1 MTYVVTESCIKCKY
15 TDCVEVCPVDC
26 FYEGPEFLVIHPDE
40 CIDCGLCEP
49 ECPIEAIF
57 ADDELPKD
65 QIEFIEIN
73 AKLAD
78 VYENITEASE
88 PLPDADSFKD
98 VEGKKQFLNIGINT
112 SETMPANNEK
122 NSNTILLYDNGE
134 IVISNS
140 KFKIDE
146 LSNMD
151 NIIFENA
158 LLDNLNK
165 NLVVSLNVEGKA
177 YHEWAMKIMEFL
189 QKNNSSSTSADDESA
204 MQSMILSIEEILE
217 K

>member
-1 MTYVVTESCIKCKY
+1 MHSLAIMTYVVTESCIKCKY

-57 ADDELPKD
+57 ADDELPAN
-65 QIEFIEIN
+65 QIEFVEIN
-73 AKLAD
+73 ARLAD
-78 VYENITEASE
+78 VYENITEAKE
-88 PLPDADSFKD
+88 PLPDADNFKD
-98 VEGKKQFLNIGINT
+98 LENKREFLNIGINNQNEAT
-112 SETMPANNEK
+112 SPSE

-134 IVISNS
+134 MIINNS

-151 NIIFENA
+151 NIIFENT

-165 NLVVSLNVEGKA
+165 DNIVNLNVEGKA
-177 YHEWAMKIMEFL
+177 YHEWAMRIMEFL
-189 QKNNSSSTSADDESA
+189 QKNKFLDVQIKT
-204 MQSMILSIEEILE
+204 L

>member
-1 MTYVVTESCIKCKY
+1 MHSLAIMTYVVTESCIKCKY

-57 ADDELPKD
+57 ADDELPAN
-65 QIEFIEIN
+65 QIEFVEIN
-73 AKLAD
+73 ARLAD
-78 VYENITEASE
+78 VYENITEAKE
-88 PLPDADSFKD
+88 PLPDADHFKD
-98 VEGKKQFLNIGINT
+98 LENKREFLNIGINNQSETTST
-112 SETMPANNEK
+112 SE

-134 IVISNS
+134 MIINNS

-146 LSNMD
+146 LSNVD
-151 NIIFENA
+151 NIIFENT

-165 NLVVSLNVEGKA
+165 DNIVNLNVEGKA

-189 QKNNSSSTSADDESA
+189 QKNKFLDVQIKT
-204 MQSMILSIEEILE
+204 L

>member
-1 MTYVVTESCIKCKY
+1 MAYVVTESCIKCKY

-57 ADDELPKD
+57 ADDELPSD

-78 VYENITEASE
+78 AYENITEAKE
-88 PLPDADSFKD
+88 PLPDADNFKD
-98 VEGKKQFLNIGINT
+98 IKDKKKFLNIGI
-112 SETMPANNEK
+112 SHEDAVEDIK
-122 NSNTILLYDNGE
+122 ENSNTILLYDNGE
-134 IVISNS
+134 IVINNS

-146 LSNMD
+146 LSNTD
-151 NIIFENA
+151 NIIFENT
-158 LLDNLNK
+158 LLDNLSK
-165 NLVVSLNVEGKA
+165 DDLVCLNVEGKA

-189 QKNNSSSTSADDESA
+189 QKNEFIDVQIKT
-204 MQSMILSIEEILE
+204 L

>member
-78 VYENITEASE
+78 VYENITEAAE

-112 SETMPANNEK
+112 SEAVLVNNEK

-189 QKNNSSSTSADDESA
+189 QKNNFIDVQIKT
-204 MQSMILSIEEILE
+204 L

>member
-1 MTYVVTESCIKCKY
+1 MAYVVTESCIKCKY

-57 ADDELPKD
+57 PDDEIPD
-65 QIEFIEIN
+65 NQIEFIEIN

-78 VYENITEASE
+78 VYENITEAKE
-88 PLPDADSFKD
+88 PLPDADNFKD
-98 VEGKKQFLNIGINT
+98 IENKKEFLNIGINNQDEPST
-112 SETMPANNEK
+112 SENV
-122 NSNTILLYDNGE
+122 SNTILLYDNGE
-134 IVISNS
+134 IVINNS
-140 KFKIDE
+140 KFKIDD

-151 NIIFENA
+151 NIIFENT
-158 LLDNLNK
+158 LLNNLNK
-165 NLVVSLNVEGKA
+165 DETVNLNVEGKA

-189 QKNNSSSTSADDESA
+189 QKNKF
-204 MQSMILSIEEILE
+204 LE
-217 K
+217 VQIKTLK

>member
-49 ECPIEAIF
+49 ECPIEAIY
-57 ADDELPKD
+57 ADDELPNN

-78 VYENITEASE
+78 VYENITEAKE
-88 PLPDADSFKD
+88 PLPDADNFKD
-98 VEGKKQFLNIGINT
+98 IEDKKKFLNIDIGDQDAAEDT
-112 SETMPANNEK
+112 KE

-134 IVISNS
+134 IVINNS

-146 LSNMD
+146 LSNTD
-151 NIIFENA
+151 NIIFENT

-165 NLVVSLNVEGKA
+165 QELVCLNVEGKA

-189 QKNNSSSTSADDESA
+189 QKNEFIDVQIKT
-204 MQSMILSIEEILE
+204 L

>member
-49 ECPIEAIF
+49 ECPIEAIY
-57 ADDELPKD
+57 ADDELPAN
-65 QIEFIEIN
+65 QIEFVEIN
-73 AKLAD
+73 ARLAD
-78 VYENITEASE
+78 VYENITEAKE
-88 PLPDADSFKD
+88 PLPDADNFKD
-98 VEGKKQFLNIGINT
+98 LENKREFLNIGINDQ
-112 SETMPANNEK
+112 NEK
-122 NSNTILLYDNGE
+122 TSLTENSNTILLYDNGE
-134 IVISNS
+134 MVINNS
-140 KFKIDE
+140 KFKIDD

-151 NIIFENA
+151 NIIFENT

-165 NLVVSLNVEGKA
+165 DNVVNLNVEGKA

-189 QKNNSSSTSADDESA
+189 QKNKFLDVQIKT
-204 MQSMILSIEEILE
+204 L

>member
-57 ADDELPKD
+57 ADDELPAN
-65 QIEFIEIN
+65 QIEFVEIN
-73 AKLAD
+73 ARLAD
-78 VYENITEASE
+78 VYENITEAKE
-88 PLPDADSFKD
+88 PLPDADNFKD
-98 VEGKKQFLNIGINT
+98 LENKREFLNIGINNQNET
-112 SETMPANNEK
+112 ISPSE

-134 IVISNS
+134 MVINNT
-140 KFKIDE
+140 KFKIDN

-151 NIIFENA
+151 NIIFKNT
-158 LLDNLNK
+158 LLDNLKKDN
-165 NLVVSLNVEGKA
+165 VVNLNVEGKA

-189 QKNNSSSTSADDESA
+189 QKNKFLDVQIKT
-204 MQSMILSIEEILE
+204 L

>member
-1 MTYVVTESCIKCKY
+1 MAYVVTESCIKCKY

-49 ECPIEAIF
+49 ECPIEAIY
-57 ADDELPKD
+57 ADDELPED

-78 VYENITEASE
+78 VYENITEAKD
-88 PLPDADSFKD
+88 PLPEADEFKD
-98 VEGKKQFLNIGINT
+98 VNEKIQFLNIGIESQEDKT
-112 SETMPANNEK
+112 PELKSNN
-122 NSNTILLYDNGE
+122 IILYDNGE
-134 IVISNS
+134 IVLNNS

-146 LSNMD
+146 LSAVD
-151 NIIFENA
+151 NIIFENT
-158 LLDNLNK
+158 LLDNLDK
-165 NLVVSLNVEGKA
+165 SQVVNLDVEGKA

-189 QKNNSSSTSADDESA
+189 QKNQFSNFQIRT
-204 MQSMILSIEEILE
+204 L
-217 K
+217 KN

>member
-1 MTYVVTESCIKCKY
+1 MAYVVTESCIKCKY

-49 ECPIEAIF
+49 ECPIEAIYS
-57 ADDELPKD
+57 DDELPD
-65 QIEFIEIN
+65 NQIEFVEIN

-78 VYENITEASE
+78 VYENITEAKE

-98 VEGKKQFLNIGINT
+98 KTNKREFLNIGI
-112 SETMPANNEK
+112 ANQDD
-122 NSNTILLYDNGE
+122 SSISDDTFNTILLYDNGE
-134 IVISNS
+134 IVINNA
-140 KFKIDE
+140 KFKIDD

-151 NIIFENA
+151 NMIFENT

-165 NLVVSLNVEGKA
+165 DNIVNLNVEGKA
-177 YHEWAMKIMEFL
+177 YHEWAMKIMEFH
-189 QKNNSSSTSADDESA
+189 QKNKF
-204 MQSMILSIEEILE
+204 LE
-217 K
+217 VKIKTLK

>member
-49 ECPIEAIF
+49 ECPIEAIY
-57 ADDELPKD
+57 ADDELPAN
-65 QIEFIEIN
+65 QIEFVEIN
-73 AKLAD
+73 ARLAD
-78 VYENITEASE
+78 VYENITEARE
-88 PLPDADSFKD
+88 PLPDADNFKD
-98 VEGKKQFLNIGINT
+98 LENKREFLNIGINDQNETT
-112 SETMPANNEK
+112 SPSE

-134 IVISNS
+134 MVINNS
-140 KFKIDE
+140 KFKIDD
-146 LSNMD
+146 LSNME
-151 NIIFENA
+151 NIIFRNT

-165 NLVVSLNVEGKA
+165 DNVVNLNVEGKA

-189 QKNNSSSTSADDESA
+189 QKNKFLDVQIKT
-204 MQSMILSIEEILE
+204 L

>member
-49 ECPIEAIF
+49 ECPIDAIF

-78 VYENITEASE
+78 VYENITEAAE

-98 VEGKKQFLNIGINT
+98 VERKKQFLNIGINT
-112 SETMPANNEK
+112 ADITSATNEK

-140 KFKIDE
+140 RFRIDE

-158 LLDNLNK
+158 LLDNLDK
-165 NLVVSLNVEGKA
+165 NLVVNLNVEGKA
-177 YHEWAMKIMEFL
+177 YHQWAMKIMEFL
-189 QKNNSSSTSADDESA
+189 QKNNFIDVQIKT
-204 MQSMILSIEEILE
+204 L

>member
-1 MTYVVTESCIKCKY
+1 MAYVVTESCIKCKY

-49 ECPIEAIF
+49 ECPIEAIY
-57 ADDELPKD
+57 ADDELPEN

-78 VYENITEASE
+78 VYENITEAKDA
-88 PLPDADSFKD
+88 LPDAENFKD
-98 VEGKKQFLNIGINT
+98 IEEKVHFLNIEVAT
-112 SETMPANNEK
+112 EDTDSSEIKSNN
-122 NSNTILLYDNGE
+122 ILLYDNGE
-134 IVISNS
+134 IVLNNS

-146 LSNMD
+146 LSKVD
-151 NIIFENA
+151 NIIFENT
-158 LLDNLNK
+158 LLDNLK
-165 NLVVSLNVEGKA
+165 KDEIVNLDVEGKA

-189 QKNNSSSTSADDESA
+189 QKNQFSNVQIRT
-204 MQSMILSIEEILE
+204 L
-217 K
+217 KK

>member
-1 MTYVVTESCIKCKY
+1 MHSLAIMTYVVTESCIKCKY

-57 ADDELPKD
+57 ADDELPAN
-65 QIEFIEIN
+65 QIEFVEIN
-73 AKLAD
+73 ARLAD
-78 VYENITEASE
+78 VYENITEAKE
-88 PLPDADSFKD
+88 PLPDADHFKD
-98 VEGKKQFLNIGINT
+98 LENKREFLNIGINNQ
-112 SETMPANNEK
+112 SETTSPSE

-134 IVISNS
+134 MIINNS

-151 NIIFENA
+151 NIIFENT

-165 NLVVSLNVEGKA
+165 DNIVNFNVEGKA

-189 QKNNSSSTSADDESA
+189 QKNKFSDVQIKT
-204 MQSMILSIEEILE
+204 L

>member
-1 MTYVVTESCIKCKY
+1 MTYLVNDKCIKCKL

-158 LLDNLNK
+158 LLDNLDK

-189 QKNNSSSTSADDESA
+189 QKNNFIDVQIKT
-204 MQSMILSIEEILE
+204 L

>member
-1 MTYVVTESCIKCKY
+1 MAYVVTESCIKCKY

-49 ECPIEAIF
+49 ECPIEAIYS
-57 ADDELPKD
+57 DDELPD
-65 QIEFIEIN
+65 NQIEFVEIN

-78 VYENITEASE
+78 VYENITEAKE

-98 VEGKKQFLNIGINT
+98 KTNKREFLNIGI
-112 SETMPANNEK
+112 ANQDD
-122 NSNTILLYDNGE
+122 SSISDDTFNTILLYDNGE
-134 IVISNS
+134 IVINNA
-140 KFKIDE
+140 KFKIDD

-151 NIIFENA
+151 NMIFENT

-165 NLVVSLNVEGKA
+165 DNIVNLNVEGKA

-189 QKNNSSSTSADDESA
+189 QKNKF
-204 MQSMILSIEEILE
+204 LE
-217 K
+217 VKIKTLN

>member
-1 MTYVVTESCIKCKY
+1 MAYVVTESCIKCKY

-49 ECPIEAIF
+49 ECPIEAIY
-57 ADDELPKD
+57 ADDELPEN

-78 VYENITEASE
+78 VYENITEAKD
-88 PLPDADSFKD
+88 PLPEADEFKD
-98 VEGKKQFLNIGINT
+98 VNEKIQFLNIGIESQEDKT
-112 SETMPANNEK
+112 PELKSNN
-122 NSNTILLYDNGE
+122 IILYDNGE
-134 IVISNS
+134 IVLNNS

-146 LSNMD
+146 LSAVD
-151 NIIFENA
+151 NVIFENT
-158 LLDNLNK
+158 LLDNLDK
-165 NLVVSLNVEGKA
+165 SQVVNLDVEGKA

-189 QKNNSSSTSADDESA
+189 QKNQFSNVQIRT
-204 MQSMILSIEEILE
+204 L
-217 K
+217 KN

>member
-1 MTYVVTESCIKCKY
+1 MAYVVTESCIKCKY

-49 ECPIEAIF
+49 ECPIEAIY
-57 ADDELPKD
+57 ADDELPEN

-78 VYENITEASE
+78 VYENITEAKDA
-88 PLPDADSFKD
+88 LPDAENFKD
-98 VEGKKQFLNIGINT
+98 IEEKVHFLNIEVAT
-112 SETMPANNEK
+112 EDTDSSEIKSNN
-122 NSNTILLYDNGE
+122 ILLYDNGE
-134 IVISNS
+134 IVLNNS

-146 LSNMD
+146 LSTVD
-151 NIIFENA
+151 NIIFENT
-158 LLDNLNK
+158 LLDNLK
-165 NLVVSLNVEGKA
+165 KDEVVNLDVEGKA

-189 QKNNSSSTSADDESA
+189 QKNQFSNVQIRT
-204 MQSMILSIEEILE
+204 L
-217 K
+217 KK

>member
-40 CIDCGLCEP
+40 CIDCGLCVP
-49 ECPIEAIF
+49 ECPIEAIYP
-57 ADDELPKD
+57 DDELPSN
-65 QIEFIEIN
+65 QIEFVEIN

-78 VYENITEASE
+78 VYENITESKE
-88 PLPDADSFKD
+88 PLPDADNFKD
-98 VEGKKQFLNIGINT
+98 VENKKQFLNIDIGNKEKAPIN
-112 SETMPANNEK
+112 EI
-122 NSNTILLYDNGE
+122 NSNTILLYDNGD
-134 IVISNS
+134 IVINNT
-140 KFKIDE
+140 KFKINE

-151 NIIFENA
+151 NIIFENT
-158 LLDNLNK
+158 LLDNLDK
-165 NLVVSLNVEGKA
+165 EKVVCLNVEGKA

-189 QKNNSSSTSADDESA
+189 QKNNFIDVQIKT
-204 MQSMILSIEEILE
+204 L

>member
-49 ECPIEAIF
+49 ECPIEAIY
-57 ADDELPKD
+57 ADDELPAN
-65 QIEFIEIN
+65 QIEFVEIN
-73 AKLAD
+73 ARLAD
-78 VYENITEASE
+78 VYENITEAKE
-88 PLPDADSFKD
+88 PLPDADNFKD
-98 VEGKKQFLNIGINT
+98 LENKREFLNIGINNQ
-112 SETMPANNEK
+112 SETTSPSE

-134 IVISNS
+134 MIINNS

-151 NIIFENA
+151 NIIFENT

-165 NLVVSLNVEGKA
+165 DNIVNLNVEGKA

-189 QKNNSSSTSADDESA
+189 QKNKFLDVQIKT
-204 MQSMILSIEEILE
+204 L

>member
-1 MTYVVTESCIKCKY
+1 MAYVVTESCIKCKY

-49 ECPIEAIF
+49 ECPIEAIY
-57 ADDELPKD
+57 ADDELPEN

-78 VYENITEASE
+78 VYENITEAKDA
-88 PLPDADSFKD
+88 LPDAENFKD
-98 VEGKKQFLNIGINT
+98 VEEKVHFLNIEVAT
-112 SETMPANNEK
+112 EDTDSSEIKSNN
-122 NSNTILLYDNGE
+122 ILLYDNGE
-134 IVISNS
+134 IVLNNS

-146 LSNMD
+146 LSTVD
-151 NIIFENA
+151 NIIFENT
-158 LLDNLNK
+158 LLDNLK
-165 NLVVSLNVEGKA
+165 KDEVVNLDVEGKA

-189 QKNNSSSTSADDESA
+189 QKNQFSNVQIRT
-204 MQSMILSIEEILE
+204 L
-217 K
+217 KK

>member
-78 VYENITEASE
+78 VYENITEAAE
-88 PLPDADSFKD
+88 PLPNADSFKD
-98 VEGKKQFLNIGINT
+98 VKGKKQFLNIGINT
-112 SETMPANNEK
+112 SEAVLVNNEK

-158 LLDNLNK
+158 LLDNLDK

-189 QKNNSSSTSADDESA
+189 QKNNFIDVQIKT
-204 MQSMILSIEEILE
+204 L

>member
-1 MTYVVTESCIKCKY
+1 MAYVVTESCIKCKY

-49 ECPIEAIF
+49 ECPIEAIL
-57 ADDELPKD
+57 ADDELPEN

-78 VYENITEASE
+78 VYENITEAKD
-88 PLPDADSFKD
+88 PLPDADNFKD
-98 VEGKKQFLNIGINT
+98 IEEKIQFLKIGVDSDDNKKSELKSNNIF
-112 SETMPANNEK
+112 
-122 NSNTILLYDNGE
+122 LYDSGE
-134 IVISNS
+134 IVLKNS

-146 LSNMD
+146 LSAVD
-151 NIIFENA
+151 NIIFENT
-158 LLDNLNK
+158 LLDGLDKNEVVNLD
-165 NLVVSLNVEGKA
+165 VEGKA

-189 QKNNSSSTSADDESA
+189 QKNQFSNVQIRT
-204 MQSMILSIEEILE
+204 L
-217 K
+217 KK

>member
-49 ECPIEAIF
+49 ECPIDAIF

-78 VYENITEASE
+78 VYENITEAAE

-112 SETMPANNEK
+112 ADIISATNEK

-140 KFKIDE
+140 RFRIDE

-158 LLDNLNK
+158 LLDNLDK
-165 NLVVSLNVEGKA
+165 NLVVNLNVEGKA
-177 YHEWAMKIMEFL
+177 YHQWAMKIMEFL
-189 QKNNSSSTSADDESA
+189 QKNNFIDVQIKT
-204 MQSMILSIEEILE
+204 L

>member
-1 MTYVVTESCIKCKY
+1 MAYVVTESCIKCKY

-57 ADDELPKD
+57 ADDELPEN

-78 VYENITEASE
+78 VYENITEAKD
-88 PLPDADSFKD
+88 PLPDADNYKD
-98 VEGKKQFLNIGINT
+98 VEEKIQFLKIGIDA
-112 SETMPANNEK
+112 ENNQTQELK
-122 NSNTILLYDNGE
+122 SNNIILYDNGE
-134 IVISNS
+134 IVLNNS

-146 LSNMD
+146 LSAVD
-151 NIIFENA
+151 NIIFENT
-158 LLDNLNK
+158 LLDGLNK
-165 NLVVSLNVEGKA
+165 NEVVNLDVEGKA

-189 QKNNSSSTSADDESA
+189 QKNQFSNVQIRT
-204 MQSMILSIEEILE
+204 L
-217 K
+217 KK

>member
-1 MTYVVTESCIKCKY
+1 MAYVVTESCIKCKY

-40 CIDCGLCEP
+40 CLDCGLCDP

-57 ADDELPKD
+57 ADDELPEN

-78 VYENITEASE
+78 VYENITEAKD
-88 PLPDADSFKD
+88 PLPDADNYKD
-98 VEGKKQFLNIGINT
+98 VEEKIQFLKIGIDA
-112 SETMPANNEK
+112 ENNQTQELK
-122 NSNTILLYDNGE
+122 SNNIILYDNGE
-134 IVISNS
+134 IVLNNS

-146 LSNMD
+146 LSAVD
-151 NIIFENA
+151 NIIFENN
-158 LLDNLNK
+158 LLDNLDK
-165 NLVVSLNVEGKA
+165 SQVVNLDVEGKA

-189 QKNNSSSTSADDESA
+189 QKNQFSNVQIRT
-204 MQSMILSIEEILE
+204 L
-217 K
+217 KK

>member
-49 ECPIEAIF
+49 ECPIEAIY
-57 ADDELPKD
+57 ADDELPAN
-65 QIEFIEIN
+65 QIEFVEIN
-73 AKLAD
+73 ARLAD
-78 VYENITEASE
+78 VYENITEAKE
-88 PLPDADSFKD
+88 PLPDADHFKD
-98 VEGKKQFLNIGINT
+98 KNNKREFLYIDINNQ
-112 SETMPANNEK
+112 SETTSSIE

-134 IVISNS
+134 IIINNS
-140 KFKIDE
+140 KFKIHE

-151 NIIFENA
+151 NIIFENT
-158 LLDNLNK
+158 LLDNLRKDN
-165 NLVVSLNVEGKA
+165 VVNLNVEGKA

-189 QKNNSSSTSADDESA
+189 QKNKFLDVQIKT
-204 MQSMILSIEEILE
+204 L

>member
-49 ECPIEAIF
+49 ECPIEAIY
-57 ADDELPKD
+57 ADDELPAN
-65 QIEFIEIN
+65 QIEFVEIN
-73 AKLAD
+73 ARLAD
-78 VYENITEASE
+78 VYENITEAKE
-88 PLPDADSFKD
+88 PLPDADNFKD
-98 VEGKKQFLNIGINT
+98 LENKREFLNIGINDQNETT
-112 SETMPANNEK
+112 SPSE

-134 IVISNS
+134 MVINNS
-140 KFKIDE
+140 KFKIDD
-146 LSNMD
+146 LSSMD
-151 NIIFENA
+151 NIIFENT

-165 NLVVSLNVEGKA
+165 DNVVNLNVEGKA

-189 QKNNSSSTSADDESA
+189 QKNKFLDVQIKT
-204 MQSMILSIEEILE
+204 L